1 MQSITNRWVCDSLEE
16 KGDPLSQEREID
28 HWIYFPNPSSRKLF
42 LDAAIEL
49 GYSLRNMTDPEEAG
63 EQYGVRIFRVDRPGL
78 DNIDDVTLPL
88 YRLAAKFGGDY
99 DGWETVVLNRKE

>member
-1 MQSITNRWVCDSLEE
+1 
-16 KGDPLSQEREID
+16 
-28 HWIYFPNPSSRKLF
+28 
-42 LDAAIEL
+42 
-49 GYSLRNMTDPEEAG
+49 
-63 EQYGVRIFRVDRPGL
+63 VRIFRVDRPGL